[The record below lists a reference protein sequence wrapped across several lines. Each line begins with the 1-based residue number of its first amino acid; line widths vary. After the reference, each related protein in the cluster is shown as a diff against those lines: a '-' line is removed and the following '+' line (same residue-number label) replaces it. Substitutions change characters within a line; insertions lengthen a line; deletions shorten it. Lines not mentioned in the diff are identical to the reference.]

1 SRDPSAVFALQF
13 RLGQTLQV
21 QLDDKRGAVEV
32 YRDILQ
38 ENPTHQQTLAALED
52 MFHAGHLQ
60 VEIGG
65 VLEPLYE
72 AAGEY
77 EKLHAIEE
85 VELKKL
91 SGPDRQG
98 MYQRL
103 AELAETRLYDQQKAL
118 HWWSEAL
125 IEDPRWDRALEESE
139 RLAGATAAWD
149 EMVTAY
155 TRALERTS
163 DRQVQRMT
171 LLRMARVHEFELGDA
186 ANATNTHLRVLE
198 IDPRDPDA
206 LAALDRLYLGAGMY
220 DDLAEILRRRIEV
233 VQDPDEQIELYF
245 RRGAIFSD
253 ALADLD
259 QALACYTA

>member
-1 SRDPSAVFALQF
+1 
-13 RLGQTLQV
+13 
-21 QLDDKRGAVEV
+21 
-32 YRDILQ
+32 
-38 ENPTHQQTLAALED
+38 
-52 MFHAGHLQ
+52 
-60 VEIGG
+60 
-65 VLEPLYE
+65 
-72 AAGEY
+72 
-77 EKLHAIEE
+77 
-85 VELKKL
+85 
-91 SGPDRQG
+91 
-98 MYQRL
+98 
-103 AELAETRLYDQQKAL
+103 
-118 HWWSEAL
+118 
-125 IEDPRWDRALEESE
+125 
-139 RLAGATAAWD
+139 D

-253 ALADLD
+253 ALGDLD
-259 QALACYTA
+259 ESLACYTAVLDQESRNRKALEAIEAIHFRREAWLKLFETYEKLI